1 MRALTLTLALAAA
14 TGCGWEHLPDQ
25 GHVDLQ
31 APLWDPSAI
40 VPVPDGLLVPL
51 PWAGKLAQVNADG
64 TAEAL
69 DLGAELFHSLH
80 PSPDPAVVGVLSDSW
95 TCTLEDP
102 RDARRITLLEECPG
116 DARSNARSLRVYR
129 SGALDA
135 AVPVPPWLS
144 DLAWSP
150 NGRYAIGWVN
160 LADEASPPSGVINL
174 TSVQVLDIETG
185 TLAPVT
191 VGFAPDQVLYAADS
205 ARAVVLSQSRVAV
218 IDLASSPPKTEVIF
232 PLTLSADQVVTPIG
246 VSLTPD
252 GRYALIPVAGSSDLY
267 VLDLESHSINLIS
280 MSSSASDV
288 AVNALNDR
296 TVVVF
301 AGRAAVDLIDHAFF
315 DVESIPLDEPMR
327 HIIDLGEQDL
337 LWSHTGP
344 RDVYRLDVATGN
356 VIEYRMQS
364 APSAVNVA
372 PGGSHAVVFTAGSG
386 SGALAGLPGMEII
399 DLQDDRGRSTP
410 YLLESPGVAVAWNDE
425 AAGVRAM
432 ILQADAEY
440 VYDLDLI
447 TGAASELPLP
457 AAPTGLW
464 RVPGGGFA
472 MSLDAAMGRVIFT
485 DAAGVETGQAEGFAL
500 LGGLDRPTVTVEVE

>member
-1 MRALTLTLALAAA
+1 
-14 TGCGWEHLPDQ
+14 
-25 GHVDLQ
+25 
-31 APLWDPSAI
+31 
-40 VPVPDGLLVPL
+40 
-51 PWAGKLAQVNADG
+51 
-64 TAEAL
+64 
-69 DLGAELFHSLH
+69 
-80 PSPDPAVVGVLSDSW
+80 
-95 TCTLEDP
+95 
-102 RDARRITLLEECPG
+102 
-116 DARSNARSLRVYR
+116 
-129 SGALDA
+129 
-135 AVPVPPWLS
+135 
-144 DLAWSP
+144 
-150 NGRYAIGWVN
+150 
-160 LADEASPPSGVINL
+160 VINL

-315 DVESIPLDEPMR
+315 DVDSIALDEPMR

-356 VIEYRMQS
+356 VVEYRMQS
-364 APSAVNVA
+364 SPSAVHVA
-372 PGGSHAVVFTAGSG
+372 PGGSHAVIFTAGSG

-447 TGAASELPLP
+447 TGAANELPLP
-457 AAPTGLW
+457 APPTGLW

-472 MSLDAAMGRVIFT
+472 MSLDASMGRVVFT
-485 DAAGVETGQAEGFAL
+485 DATGVETGQAEGFAL